1 MMKVKG
7 IFAVSFIA
15 MMVVGGAYA
24 DIASSG
30 YVDEK
35 IDGLA
40 TVAKTG
46 AYGDLS
52 GRPTIPTVNNA
63 TLTIQKNGTTVDTF
77 TANASANK
85 TINITVPTT
94 TSQLTNNSGFITA
107 ADLPDDYTLPVA
119 TANALGGV
127 KSGGDITVATSGAV
141 TVNRATQ
148 ADSATTAASATKATQ
163 DASGNVI
170 TSTYATKTELSAK
183 QNASTA
189 VEVATAGTAVGDST
203 HPVYVNARG
212 VATKIDK
219 VAAAVKA
226 DTATSATSATTATT
240 ATNATNATNA
250 TKATQDASGNVITST
265 YATKT
270 ELTSGLSGK
279 QATLSG
285 AQLNAVNSG
294 ITSTKVSTYDGYSA
308 KITAAQS
315 AADDAAAA
323 AAAAQSTASGK
334 LSSISG
340 STGGTG
346 NVVTSVL
353 ASGSTVSAT
362 KGITAEETKN
372 KVTSVRAAASATDT
386 AYPSE
391 KAVATALATKAN
403 TSALSG
409 YATTSALDAVEDK
422 AEAAQTAASAAQ
434 TAANGKVTA
443 NAAITAGTATKIT
456 YDAKGLVT
464 GGASLTASDIPTIPS
479 DKVSGLSTV
488 ATSGSYNDL
497 DDKPSIPSAYVLKAA
512 TEDTLGGVKSG
523 ADITVATSGTVTV
536 NSATQATQDA
546 SGRVITT
553 TYATKSEITGLSSSS
568 SGDGAV
574 VTDVSQSAGKVSVT
588 KGNVKIPVGGEDATS
603 YATIWIE

>member
-40 TVAKTG
+40 AVAKSG
-46 AYGDLS
+46 SYNDLANK
-52 GRPTIPTVNNA
+52 PNIPTVNNA
-63 TLTIQKNGTTVDTF
+63 TLTIQKNGATVDTF

-107 ADLPDDYTLPVA
+107 EELPDGYTLPVA

-141 TVNRATQ
+141 TVNSATQ
-148 ADSATTAASATKATQ
+148 ADSATTAASATKASQ

-203 HPVYVNARG
+203 HPVYVNASG

-219 VAAAVKA
+219 VAAAAKA
-226 DTATSATSATTATT
+226 DTATSATTATT
-240 ATNATNATNA
+240 AASA
-250 TKATQDASGNVITST
+250 TKASQDASGNVITST

-270 ELTSGLSGK
+270 EVGS
-279 QATLSG
+279 
-285 AQLNAVNSG
+285 
-294 ITSTKVSTYDGYSA
+294 
-308 KITAAQS
+308 
-315 AADDAAAA
+315 
-323 AAAAQSTASGK
+323 K

-346 NVVTSVL
+346 NVVTSVS

-372 KVTSVRAAASATDT
+372 KVTTVRAAASATDT

-391 KAVATALATKAN
+391 KAVATALAAKAN

-409 YATTSALDAVEDK
+409 YATTSALGAVEDK
-422 AEAAQTAASAAQ
+422 AEAAQSAASAAQ
-434 TAANGKVTA
+434 NTANGKVTA

-479 DKVSGLSTV
+479 TKVSGLGTLATKSAVTSAEITDGTITNADIAANAAIATSKISGLSTV
-488 ATSGSYNDL
+488 ATTGSYDDL
-497 DDKPSIPSAYVLKAA
+497 EDKPTIPSAYVLKAA
-512 TEDTLGGVKSG
+512 TSSALGGVKSG
-523 ADITVATSGTVTV
+523 GDITVGT
-536 NSATQATQDA
+536 
-546 SGRVITT
+546 
-553 TYATKSEITGLSSSS
+553 
-568 SGDGAV
+568 DGAM
-574 VTDVSQSAGKVSVT
+574 A
-588 KGNVKIPVGGEDATS
+588 P
-603 YATIWIE
+603 

>member
-1 MMKVKG
+1 MKVKG

-46 AYGDLS
+46 AYGDLT

-63 TLTIQKNGTTVDTF
+63 TLTIQKNGATVDTF

-94 TSQLTNNSGFITA
+94 TNQLTNNSGFITED
-107 ADLPDDYTLPVA
+107 DLPDGYTLPVA

-127 KSGGDITVATSGAV
+127 KSGGDITVGTDGAV
-141 TVNRATQ
+141 TVNSATK

-170 TSTYATKTELSAK
+170 TSTYAKKTELSAK

-203 HPVYVNARG
+203 HPVYVNASG

-226 DTATSATSATTATT
+226 DTATSATTATT
-240 ATNATNATNA
+240 ATNATNAT
-250 TKATQDASGNVITST
+250 QDASGNVITET

-270 ELTSGLSGK
+270 EVGS
-279 QATLSG
+279 
-285 AQLNAVNSG
+285 
-294 ITSTKVSTYDGYSA
+294 
-308 KITAAQS
+308 
-315 AADDAAAA
+315 
-323 AAAAQSTASGK
+323 K

-346 NVVTSVL
+346 NVVTSVS

-372 KVTSVRAAASATDT
+372 KVTSVRAASSATDT

-391 KAVATALATKAN
+391 KAVATALAAKAN

-409 YATTSALDAVEDK
+409 YATTSALGAVEDK
-422 AEAAQTAASAAQ
+422 AEAAQSAASAAQ

-479 DKVSGLSTV
+479 TKVSGLGTL
-488 ATSGSYNDL
+488 ATKSAVTSAEITDGTITNADIAASAAIAQSKISGLTTALAGKANTADVPTKTSDLTNDSGFITA
-497 DDKPSIPSAYVLKAA
+497 DDLPDGYTLPAA
-512 TEDTLGGVKSG
+512 TANTLGGVKSG
-523 ADITVATSGTVTV
+523 GDITVSSTGAVTV
-536 NSATQATQDA
+536 NSATKADSATTATNATNATKATQDA
-546 SGRVITT
+546 SGNVITS
-553 TYATKSEITGLSSSS
+553 TYATKSQITALDSTSTGT
-568 SGDGAV
+568 GAV
-574 VTDVSQSAGKVSVT
+574 VTGVSQTDGKVSVT
-588 KGNVKIPVGGEDATS
+588 KGNVKIPFGGQNATD
-603 YATIWIE
+603 YAAIWVE

>member
-24 DIASSG
+24 NIASSG

-35 IDGLA
+35 INGLA

-52 GRPTIPTVNNA
+52 GRPTIPTVNDA
-63 TLTIQKNGTTVDTF
+63 TLTIQKNGATVDTF

-94 TSQLTNNSGFITA
+94 TNQLTNNSGFITA
-107 ADLPDDYTLPVA
+107 ANLPVA

-127 KSGGDITVATSGAV
+127 KSSGDITVATSGAV
-141 TVNRATQ
+141 TVNSATR

-170 TSTYATKTELSAK
+170 TSTYATKS
-183 QNASTA
+183 
-189 VEVATAGTAVGDST
+189 
-203 HPVYVNARG
+203 
-212 VATKIDK
+212 
-219 VAAAVKA
+219 
-226 DTATSATSATTATT
+226 
-240 ATNATNATNA
+240 
-250 TKATQDASGNVITST
+250 
-265 YATKT
+265 

-279 QATLSG
+279 QATLTS

-315 AADDAAAA
+315 
-323 AAAAQSTASGK
+323 
-334 LSSISG
+334 
-340 STGGTG
+340 
-346 NVVTSVL
+346 
-353 ASGSTVSAT
+353 
-362 KGITAEETKN
+362 
-372 KVTSVRAAASATDT
+372 
-386 AYPSE
+386 
-391 KAVATALATKAN
+391 
-403 TSALSG
+403 
-409 YATTSALDAVEDK
+409 
-422 AEAAQTAASAAQ
+422 AASAAQ

-479 DKVSGLSTV
+479 TKVSGLGTLATKSAVTSAEITDGTITNADIAANAAIATSKISGLSTV
-488 ATSGSYNDL
+488 ATSGSYDDL
-497 DDKPSIPSAYVLKAA
+497 KDKPTIPTVNNATLTIQKNGTNVATFTANSASAA
-512 TEDTLGGVKSG
+512 T
-523 ADITVATSGTVTV
+523 ANITVPTKTSELTNDSSFATTTQVNARVATAQGTDNANDVMVV
-536 NSATQATQDA
+536 NSSGNVAPALITNANISSSAAIAQSKISGLTDALAGKLSTTGTAAKATADA
-546 SGRVITT
+546 NGNNIAS
-553 TYATKSEITGLSSSS
+553 TYATKSQITALDSTLS
-568 SGDGAV
+568 GTGAV
-574 VTDVSQSAGKVSVT
+574 VTGVSQTDGKVSVT
-588 KGNVKIPVGGEDATS
+588 KGNVKIPFGGRDATD
-603 YATIWIE
+603 YAAIWVE

>member
-35 IDGLA
+35 IDKLA

-94 TSQLTNNSGFITA
+94 TKQLTNNSGFITSV
-107 ADLPDDYTLPVA
+107 PVA

-127 KSGGDITVATSGAV
+127 KSGGDIAVGTDGAV
-141 TVNRATQ
+141 TVNSATQ
-148 ADSATTAASATKATQ
+148 AD
-163 DASGNVI
+163 
-170 TSTYATKTELSAK
+170 
-183 QNASTA
+183 
-189 VEVATAGTAVGDST
+189 
-203 HPVYVNARG
+203 
-212 VATKIDK
+212 
-219 VAAAVKA
+219 
-226 DTATSATSATTATT
+226 SATTATT

-265 YATKT
+265 YATKS

-279 QATLSG
+279 QATLSA

-315 AADDAAAA
+315 
-323 AAAAQSTASGK
+323 
-334 LSSISG
+334 
-340 STGGTG
+340 
-346 NVVTSVL
+346 
-353 ASGSTVSAT
+353 
-362 KGITAEETKN
+362 
-372 KVTSVRAAASATDT
+372 
-386 AYPSE
+386 
-391 KAVATALATKAN
+391 
-403 TSALSG
+403 
-409 YATTSALDAVEDK
+409 
-422 AEAAQTAASAAQ
+422 AASAAQ

-479 DKVSGLSTV
+479 TKVSGLGTLATKSAVTSAEITDGTITNADIAANAAIATSKISGLSTV
-488 ATSGSYNDL
+488 ATSGSYDDL
-497 DDKPSIPSAYVLKAA
+497 KDKPTIPTVNNATLTIQKNGTNVATFTANSASAA
-512 TEDTLGGVKSG
+512 T
-523 ADITVATSGTVTV
+523 ANITVPTKTSELTNDSSFATTTQVNARVATAQGTDNANDVMVV
-536 NSATQATQDA
+536 NSSGNVAPALITNANISSSAAIAQSKISGLTDALAGKLSTTGTAAKATADA
-546 SGRVITT
+546 NGNNIAS
-553 TYATKSEITGLSSSS
+553 TYATKSQITALDSTLS
-568 SGDGAV
+568 GTGAV
-574 VTDVSQSAGKVSVT
+574 VTGVSQTDGKVSVT
-588 KGNVKIPVGGEDATS
+588 KGNVKIPFGGRDATD
-603 YATIWIE
+603 YAAIWVE